1 MVDKTKRLF
10 NMKKTIRIT
19 ESDLHNIVKECV
31 DNILSED
38 GQWIN
43 DKGLGRIYVSD
54 NEIDAM
60 TKAFTPVS
68 GSEILNRGVN
78 IIRGSINPECFYTEG
93 HYNWEGNNLFA
104 DVIIEYPN
112 GKRSIL
118 NKK

>member
-1 MVDKTKRLF
+1 MKR
-10 NMKKTIRIT
+10 TIRLS
-19 ESDLHNIVKECV
+19 ESDLHRVIKECV
-31 DNILSED
+31 DNILSEG

-43 DKGLGRIYVSD
+43 DNNLGKIYISD

-68 GSEILNRGVN
+68 GSEILDRGVK
-78 IIRGSINPECFYTEG
+78 IIRGSISPERFYREG